1 MGAFDDI
8 NLERTELWNT
18 PPPRSGR
25 LRAIIAGVIA
35 IGLIGAGLAWWIRTR
50 PSPSAAIERMASSV
64 TPAPRPA
71 PAAAT
76 PPRTE
81 LPPLDELDPMFSRL
95 VGEVTASPLVSKW
108 LATGNLARQ
117 VAALVEGA
125 AGGTLPLRFLAPL
138 RPTGEFSVVERHGHA
153 TIAPE
158 SYARYNAM
166 AGVIAALDPAT
177 VVRVYQMLA
186 PRLEEAHGE
195 LGQGERTFDAALR
208 ESLRRLSETP
218 IPEGPDR
225 RHRAWRRVRVCGPTP
240 RSAVAGAE
248 TAAPERARQRPAR
261 ADAAFGHCGGPG
273 CAVRRL
279 AIADALGARALLHP
293 HFDAADNAR
302 DDVVEPR
309 HEEPRSRRQ
318 APRIAGAAESPRP
331 RRTPRPAAP
340 IPRRAPRRDR
350 RPAETPPRRMRRR

>member
-8 NLERTELWNT
+8 NLERTELWSN

-25 LRAIIAGVIA
+25 LRTIIAGVIA
-35 IGLIGAGLAWWIRTR
+35 IGLVVAGLAWWIRTR

-71 PAAAT
+71 TAAAT

-81 LPPLDELDPMFSRL
+81 LPPLDELDPMVSRL
-95 VGEVTASPLVSKW
+95 VGEVTASPLLSKW

-153 TIAPE
+153 TIAPA
-158 SYARYNAM
+158 SYARYDAM
-166 AGVIAALDPAT
+166 AASSPRSTPPRSSASTRCSRPGSKKRMASSARASAPST
-177 VVRVYQMLA
+177 PPCVRACGGCRKRPY
-186 PRLEEAHGE
+186 PRA
-195 LGQGERTFDAALR
+195 
-208 ESLRRLSETP
+208 
-218 IPEGPDR
+218 DR
-225 RHRAWRRVRVCGPTP
+225 RHRAWRRVRVCRPTA

-261 ADAAFGHCGGPG
+261 ADAACGDCGGPG
-273 CAVRRL
+273 
-279 AIADALGARALLHP
+279 
-293 HFDAADNAR
+293 
-302 DDVVEPR
+302 
-309 HEEPRSRRQ
+309 
-318 APRIAGAAESPRP
+318 
-331 RRTPRPAAP
+331 
-340 IPRRAPRRDR
+340 RAPD
-350 RPAETPPRRMRRR
+350 PPPSPTP

>member
-125 AGGTLPLRFLAPL
+125 AGGSLPLRFLAPL

-218 IPEGPDR
+218 IPEGPIAVTARGGVYGFADPR
-225 RHRAWRRVRVCGPTP
+225 LEALSPAQKLLLRSGPDNARRVRTQLAAIAAALGPPPDTPPSPTP
-240 RSAVAGAE
+240 
-248 TAAPERARQRPAR
+248 
-261 ADAAFGHCGGPG
+261 
-273 CAVRRL
+273 
-279 AIADALGARALLHP
+279 
-293 HFDAADNAR
+293 
-302 DDVVEPR
+302 
-309 HEEPRSRRQ
+309 
-318 APRIAGAAESPRP
+318 
-331 RRTPRPAAP
+331 
-340 IPRRAPRRDR
+340 
-350 RPAETPPRRMRRR
+350 